1 MTAARRQRRLLL
13 AAAVALALPGDGRAQ
28 RPPPVRR
35 IGILM
40 PSTAAAT
47 ANLVGSFVQGLREHG
62 YVEGANVLL
71 DYRYTDGRM
80 DRVPALTLELVRA
93 NVEVIVSTTDPVVR
107 AIQQHAPTL
116 PIVIVNSSD
125 PVGSGLVKTLARPG
139 GNVTG
144 VTNLSPEISAK
155 RMQLLRET
163 VPQLERVAYLW
174 NPDLP
179 GAAEVYGE
187 LESAARSLKLEVRSA
202 EARRPQDI
210 DDALAALASG
220 PATALLVQAPNPVLY
235 TARKRIAELARE
247 MRLPSIFNRWEYVAD
262 GGLMSYGPNVPQMYR
277 RAAGYVD
284 EILKGAAP
292 AGLPVEQP
300 SKFELTINARTA
312 KALGIAIPRSVL
324 LRADKVF

>member
-1 MTAARRQRRLLL
+1 MVARRQRRLLL
-13 AAAVALALPGDGRAQ
+13 AAVALALPAGVRAQ
-28 RPPPVRR
+28 RPPRVPR

-40 PSTAAAT
+40 PSTAAGT
-47 ANLVGSFVQGLREHG
+47 ANLVGAFVEGLGEHG
-62 YVEGANVLL
+62 YVEGSNVFLE
-71 DYRYTDGRM
+71 YRYTEGHV

-93 NVEVIVSTTDPVVR
+93 NVEIIVSTTDPVIR
-107 AIQQHAPTL
+107 AIQRHAPTM
-116 PIVIVNSSD
+116 PIVMVNSSD

-139 GNVTG
+139 GNITG

-155 RMQLLRET
+155 RMQLLREA

-179 GAAEVYGE
+179 GAAEAYGE
-187 LESAARSLKLEVRSA
+187 IEAAARTLKLQVRSA
-202 EARRPQDI
+202 EARRAEDI
-210 DDALAALASG
+210 ERALAALASA

-284 EILKGAAP
+284 QILKGAAA

-300 SKFELTINARTA
+300 SKFELTINAQTA
-312 KALGIAIPRSVL
+312 KTLGIAISRSVL
-324 LRADKVF
+324 LRADKIF

>member
-1 MTAARRQRRLLL
+1 MVARRQRRLLL
-13 AAAVALALPGDGRAQ
+13 AAAMAVALTGDARAQ
-28 RPPPVRR
+28 RPPRVRR

-40 PSTAAAT
+40 PSTAAGTAT
-47 ANLVGSFVQGLREHG
+47 LVEAFVQGLGERG
-62 YVEGANVLL
+62 YVEGGNVVL
-71 DYRYTDGRM
+71 DRRYTEGHM
-80 DRVPALTLELVRA
+80 DRVPALTVELVRA
-93 NVEVIVSTTDPVVR
+93 KVEVIVSTTDPVVR
-107 AIQQHAPTL
+107 AIQQHAPTM
-116 PIVIVNSSD
+116 PIVMVNSSD

-155 RMQLLRET
+155 RMQLLREAI
-163 VPQLERVAYLW
+163 PQLERVGYLW

-179 GAAEVYGE
+179 GAAEVFGE
-187 LESAARSLKLEVRSA
+187 IEAAARTLKLEVRSA
-202 EARRPQDI
+202 VARRPEDI
-210 DDALAALASG
+210 DRALAALASG
-220 PATALLVQAPNPVLY
+220 PATALLVQAPNPALY

-247 MRLPSIFNRWEYVAD
+247 MRLPSIFNRWEYVAE

-300 SKFELTINARTA
+300 SKFELTINAQTA
-312 KALGIAIPRSVL
+312 KALNIAISRSVL